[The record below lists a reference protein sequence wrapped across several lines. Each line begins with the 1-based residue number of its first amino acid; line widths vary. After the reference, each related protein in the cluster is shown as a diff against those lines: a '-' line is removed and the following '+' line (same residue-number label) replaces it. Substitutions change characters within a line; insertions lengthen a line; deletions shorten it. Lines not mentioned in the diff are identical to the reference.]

1 MFGRN
6 DFLGEVTLPLKMTD
20 LANPMPKW
28 YKLQE
33 KVSYSSA
40 LRNKKL
46 NLYYIF
52 NPFEVLKIE

>member
-33 KVSYSSA
+33 KVSCSSA
-40 LRNKKL
+40 LRNKNQIYTTIL
-46 NLYYIF
+46 TL
-52 NPFEVLKIE
+52 LRC